1 MDQNK
6 YRNADKFDGF
16 LADALQKHT
25 EPVRPGFTDNI
36 LKQVDVI
43 EQQKLLAKIVMQER
57 IALAGCV
64 TLAISVISV
73 LLFFGNDF
81 AVILTKA
88 LQAAQNTTIPSPNWE
103 MILVVS
109 IAIASVLYAF
119 SDTLNIKQ
127 RLLSKLFR

>member
-6 YRNADKFDGF
+6 YRKADNFDGL
-16 LADALQKHT
+16 LADALKKHT
-25 EPVRPGFTDNI
+25 EPIRPGFTGNI
-36 LKQVDVI
+36 LKKVEKI

-64 TLAISVISV
+64 TLTISLLSV
-73 LLFFGNDF
+73 LIFFGNDF
-81 AVILTKA
+81 AIILTKA
-88 LQAAQNTTIPSPNWE
+88 LQNIHNTSIPSPNWE

-109 IAIASVLYAF
+109 LTIASVLYAF
-119 SDTLNIKQ
+119 SDILNTKQ

>member
-6 YRNADKFDGF
+6 YRNADNFDG
-16 LADALQKHT
+16 LLVDALRKHT

-36 LKQVDVI
+36 LKKVDKI

-57 IALAGCV
+57 IALAGCI
-64 TLAISVISV
+64 TLAISLLSV
-73 LLFFGNDF
+73 LIFFGKDF
-81 AVILTKA
+81 TLILTKV
-88 LQAAQNTTIPSPNWE
+88 LQNIQNTPVPSPNWE

-109 IAIASVLYAF
+109 LTIASVLYAF
-119 SDTLNIKQ
+119 SDTLNIRQ